1 MLKYFENLENLSG
14 KILYFISIS
23 KIIFK
28 ENYVIIILLI
38 DWLIVIWDNWEFNFF
53 SKTTYNKWFAIAS
66 EFLKWYCL

>member
-53 SKTTYNKWFAIAS
+53 SKTISDLQVNF
-66 EFLKWYCL
+66 

>member
-38 DWLIVIWDNWEFNFF
+38 DWLIVIWHNWEFNFF
-53 SKTTYNKWFAIAS
+53 SKQ
-66 EFLKWYCL
+66 